1 MDKSSFTAL
10 LRDYTRTSAGEAN
23 ALIALRDEYPYSQVL
38 QALAARV
45 ARDHDMQP
53 QAAWLAMA
61 AVHAADRTVLKEVMT
76 ATGDDVTQD
85 KQTTA
90 IVQPI
95 QSLTD
100 TDIDYADELMRDLQ
114 TLNTLKHN
122 FELLLVEYSEVQAT
136 APTPVES
143 KKEPAPATPA
153 PPAKEKKAG
162 AKSAKS
168 KRQRIIEMAKAM
180 NQQAESSAPS
190 SPAKTK
196 GKTPPPVDPPDVLI
210 EEIKTRNE
218 ELTPE
223 SRKQLEQLDLIDR
236 FIQTQPSISSARD
249 RVPPPSGDL
258 NPVKSGEFGDNIVS
272 ETLVEILIKQGKKDK
287 AVEVLKK
294 LIWKYPQKKA
304 YFASQI
310 EELKR

>member
-10 LRDYTRTSAGEAN
+10 LRDYTRTSAEGAN
-23 ALIALRDEYPYSQVL
+23 EVVALRDEYPYSQVL

-45 ARDHDMQP
+45 ARDHDMQE
-53 QAAWLAMA
+53 QAAWLTSA
-61 AVHAADRTVLKEVMT
+61 AVHAADRTVLKDIMT
-76 ATGDDVTQD
+76 ATADDENAQ
-85 KQTTA
+85 QTATT
-90 IVQPI
+90 IQPI
-95 QSLTD
+95 QSIGT
-100 TDIDYADELMRDLQ
+100 TEDIDYADELMRDLQ

-122 FELLLVEYSEVQAT
+122 FELLLVEYSEVHATTPTPAESKTEPASPAPST
-136 APTPVES
+136 AP
-143 KKEPAPATPA
+143 
-153 PPAKEKKAG
+153 KEKKAG
-162 AKSAKS
+162 ARSGKS

-180 NQQAESSAPS
+180 NQAEGGADPK
-190 SPAKTK
+190 PAKTK
-196 GKTPPPVDPPDVLI
+196 SKTPPIDPPDALI
-210 EEIKTRNE
+210 EEIRTRNQ

-223 SRKQLEQLDLIDR
+223 SRKQVEQLDLIDR

-287 AVEVLKK
+287 AIEVLKK

-304 YFASQI
+304 YFATQI
-310 EELKR
+310 EDLKR